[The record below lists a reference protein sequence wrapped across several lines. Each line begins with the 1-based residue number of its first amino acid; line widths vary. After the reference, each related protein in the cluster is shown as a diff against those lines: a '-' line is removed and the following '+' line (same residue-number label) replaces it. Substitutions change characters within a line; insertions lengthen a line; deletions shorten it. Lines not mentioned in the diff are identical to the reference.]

1 MSAIRATIM
10 KSGMMIQGESCGVV
24 WAVRSEKVT
33 TKSPASGLAYSEN
46 ISIVTVSLVPSW
58 VVV

>member
-1 MSAIRATIM
+1 M
-10 KSGMMIQGESCGVV
+10 KSEVMSQGESSEVAWTG
-24 WAVRSEKVT
+24 RSEKVT
-33 TKSPASGLAYSEN
+33 TRSPASGLAYSEN